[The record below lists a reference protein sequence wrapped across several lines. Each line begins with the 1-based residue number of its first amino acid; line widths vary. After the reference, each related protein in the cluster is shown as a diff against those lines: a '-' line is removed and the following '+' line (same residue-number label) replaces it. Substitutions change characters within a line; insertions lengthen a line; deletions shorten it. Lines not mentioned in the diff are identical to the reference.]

1 MAIKL
6 VRLFALFSVFCV
18 LPTTAGT
25 LSLDDVKTWARN
37 AGTDITTFFDDA
49 AKFKKLQEGYNSFG
63 LSVEEKN
70 GAAIVDDMKRN
81 LQRVLAQKIKSIKNL
96 AKKTQALRHN
106 YTYENPI
113 EDPQYYNTKSEDLSS
128 QLPLTIDEK
137 FSTEIEINKNSSVV
151 HIPTD
156 VFKGGV
162 KIRNTIKWTSGL
174 DPYFKENDREDPT
187 LLWQYFG
194 SSDGV
199 YRVYPGF
206 EWRNPSETDVF
217 DNRRRGWYIQGSSSP
232 KDVVLLLDLSGSMA
246 GQKLSILKLAA
257 KSLLETLQE
266 NDFVNIV
273 VMYANEGDKDNK
285 VKPYMV
291 CQIKKGGSI
300 QTNKDELKDC
310 SDHLLQAT
318 QQNKKFLKHFVPNAK
333 ARGIAAIS
341 SGFENAI
348 SILKKSREENKYTSS
363 NCTQAIILFT
373 DGIEDNEATKT
384 KDTLERLN
392 GDKKIRVFTY
402 LVGSEKSASDSS
414 LKQITSKYR
423 GCFFRIKTLSDVR
436 EKVLEY
442 VKVLSRPLGFSLGD
456 NTPDSSW
463 TPIYLDQLGLGL
475 MITLVAPVFNKTEHK
490 ELLGVVG
497 TDVALPQLEDTVPGS
512 EVGANGYGF
521 AINNNGFVLFHPA
534 LDKEKD
540 PPNIALDEVEFN
552 ASSAKQLMRKMIDRL
567 TGNMSFP
574 NRLISEDKK
583 RISWSEEFHYFYSP
597 IENTSFSAAV
607 AIPQSGLYTLD
618 LSGVTG
624 IDFTDAPQYLSK
636 AKNEAVV
643 VAPWKICPNTNVA
656 DADHIPV
663 YGSIYPTAE
672 DIIDDTN
679 RENNCDR
686 AKLKH
691 LLFDANLTKEAAAK
705 HWETKDG
712 IEDIFVATHGGI
724 MRWLNS
730 SNITLP
736 RYYTKKQFYRQ
747 AVQYAD
753 KADDVDKTIIVFSAP
768 YRAHDYQSDV
778 NESVTITASAPIIIS
793 DKNNNN
799 KVVAAVVGMH
809 VKEKTFTEKLFDA
822 VGRENCNISD
832 ERYCRFIDDDG
843 FVVASNVN
851 DESEVGKFLGT
862 LEGGGT
868 VMRTFINRSQFE
880 KLTFNSTQEE
890 CKKPEEKTSNA
901 RTLLNP
907 LFAVTS
913 YVQFWTQTVFWSLA
927 QFNIYS
933 LFSRGGVAMAEG
945 QQQQDMIPCSQEL
958 QFYKGYWEKE
968 GQDTV
973 KCQVNPGCSWRL
985 YIAPV
990 TGTNLRLVVE
1000 SRRISTCTCDGDTR
1014 LTTTPIDLLETVN
1027 NPVPAKV
1034 SYRKPPE
1041 LTTPCN
1047 DSADEG
1053 KPPCALASIS
1063 SPARLTIFLVL
1074 ILTLFSA

>member
-1 MAIKL
+1 
-6 VRLFALFSVFCV
+6 
-18 LPTTAGT
+18 
-25 LSLDDVKTWARN
+25 
-37 AGTDITTFFDDA
+37 
-49 AKFKKLQEGYNSFG
+49 
-63 LSVEEKN
+63 
-70 GAAIVDDMKRN
+70 
-81 LQRVLAQKIKSIKNL
+81 
-96 AKKTQALRHN
+96 
-106 YTYENPI
+106 
-113 EDPQYYNTKSEDLSS
+113 
-128 QLPLTIDEK
+128 
-137 FSTEIEINKNSSVV
+137 
-151 HIPTD
+151 
-156 VFKGGV
+156 
-162 KIRNTIKWTSGL
+162 
-174 DPYFKENDREDPT
+174 
-187 LLWQYFG
+187 
-194 SSDGV
+194 
-199 YRVYPGF
+199 
-206 EWRNPSETDVF
+206 
-217 DNRRRGWYIQGSSSP
+217 
-232 KDVVLLLDLSGSMA
+232 
-246 GQKLSILKLAA
+246 
-257 KSLLETLQE
+257 
-266 NDFVNIV
+266 
-273 VMYANEGDKDNK
+273 
-285 VKPYMV
+285 
-291 CQIKKGGSI
+291 
-300 QTNKDELKDC
+300 
-310 SDHLLQAT
+310 
-318 QQNKKFLKHFVPNAK
+318 
-333 ARGIAAIS
+333 
-341 SGFENAI
+341 
-348 SILKKSREENKYTSS
+348 
-363 NCTQAIILFT
+363 
-373 DGIEDNEATKT
+373 
-384 KDTLERLN
+384 
-392 GDKKIRVFTY
+392 
-402 LVGSEKSASDSS
+402 
-414 LKQITSKYR
+414 
-423 GCFFRIKTLSDVR
+423 
-436 EKVLEY
+436 
-442 VKVLSRPLGFSLGD
+442 
-456 NTPDSSW
+456 
-463 TPIYLDQLGLGL
+463 
-475 MITLVAPVFNKTEHK
+475 MITLVAPVFNKTEQK

-534 LDKEKD
+534 LNREKD

-552 ASSAKQLMRKMIDRL
+552 ASSAKQLMRQMIDRL
-567 TGNMSFP
+567 TGEMSFP

-618 LSGVTG
+618 LSDVRGT
-624 IDFTDAPQYLSK
+624 DFTDAQQYLSK
-636 AKNEAVV
+636 AKNEDVV
-643 VAPWKICPNTNVA
+643 VAPWKICPNTTVA

-691 LLFDANLTKEAAAK
+691 LLFDANLTMEAAAK
-705 HWETKDG
+705 HWELKDG
-712 IEDIFVATHGGI
+712 IEDIFVATLGGI

-753 KADDVDKTIIVFSAP
+753 KAVGVDKTIIVFSAP

-799 KVVAAVVGMH
+799 NNKVVAAVVGMH

-822 VGRENCNISD
+822 VGRENCNISM

-843 FVVASNVN
+843 FVVASNVE
-851 DESEVGKFLGT
+851 DESEVGKFLGAF
-862 LEGGGT
+862 EGGGT

-880 KLTFNSTQEE
+880 KLTFTSTQEE

-933 LFSRGGVAMAEG
+933 LFSRGGVVMAEG

-958 QFYKGYWEKE
+958 QFYKGHWGQE
-968 GQDTV
+968 GQDFEV
-973 KCQVNPGCSWRL
+973 ECQADPGCRWNL

-1000 SRRISTCTCDGDTR
+1000 GRRRSLCTCDGDT

-1053 KPPCALASIS
+1053 KPPCALASMS

>member
-6 VRLFALFSVFCV
+6 IRLFALFSVFCV

-25 LSLDDVKTWARN
+25 LSLDDVKTWAN
-37 AGTDITTFFDDA
+37 KTGGDIMKFFKEA
-49 AKFKKLQEGYNSFG
+49 TKFKKLQEEYNSFG
-63 LSVEEKN
+63 LSVKEKN

-113 EDPQYYNTKSEDLSS
+113 KDPQYYNTKSEDLSS

-199 YRVYPGF
+199 YRIYPGF
-206 EWRNPSETDVF
+206 KWRDPSETDVF

-257 KSLLETLQE
+257 MSLLETLQE

-273 VMYANEGDKDNK
+273 VMYANEGDKGNK

-291 CQIKKGGSI
+291 CQINKNGSI
-300 QTNKDELKDC
+300 QINRDKLKDC

-341 SGFENAI
+341 SGFGNAI
-348 SILKKSREENKYTSS
+348 SILKTSRAEKKYTSS

-463 TPIYLDQLGLGL
+463 TPIYLDKLGLGL
-475 MITLVAPVFNKTEHK
+475 MITLVAPVFNKTEQK

-534 LDKEKD
+534 LNREKD

-552 ASSAKQLMRKMIDRL
+552 ASSAKQLMRQMIDRL
-567 TGNMSFP
+567 TGEMSFP

-618 LSGVTG
+618 LSDVKG
-624 IDFTDAPQYLSK
+624 IDFTDAQQYLSK
-636 AKNEAVV
+636 AKNEDVV
-643 VAPWKICPNTNVA
+643 VAPWKICPNTTVA

-691 LLFDANLTKEAAAK
+691 LLFDANLTMEAAAK
-705 HWETKDG
+705 HWELKDG
-712 IEDIFVATHGGI
+712 IEDIFVATLGGI

-736 RYYTKKQFYRQ
+736 RHYTKKQFYRQ

-753 KADDVDKTIIVFSAP
+753 KAVGVDKTIIVFSAP
-768 YRAHDYQSDV
+768 YRAHGYQSDV

-822 VGRENCNISD
+822 VGRENCNISM

-843 FVVASNVN
+843 FVVASNVE
-851 DESEVGKFLGT
+851 DESEVGKFLGAF
-862 LEGGGT
+862 EGGGT

-880 KLTFNSTQEE
+880 KLTFTSTQEE
-890 CKKPEEKTSNA
+890 CKKPEEKTSSA

-933 LFSRGGVAMAEG
+933 LFSRGGVVMAEG

-958 QFYKGYWEKE
+958 QFYKGHWGQE
-968 GQDTV
+968 GQDFEV
-973 KCQVNPGCSWRL
+973 ECQADPGCRWNL

-1000 SRRISTCTCDGDTR
+1000 GRRRSLCTCDGDT

-1053 KPPCALASIS
+1053 KPPCALASMS

>member
-1 MAIKL
+1 
-6 VRLFALFSVFCV
+6 
-18 LPTTAGT
+18 
-25 LSLDDVKTWARN
+25 
-37 AGTDITTFFDDA
+37 
-49 AKFKKLQEGYNSFG
+49 
-63 LSVEEKN
+63 
-70 GAAIVDDMKRN
+70 
-81 LQRVLAQKIKSIKNL
+81 
-96 AKKTQALRHN
+96 
-106 YTYENPI
+106 
-113 EDPQYYNTKSEDLSS
+113 
-128 QLPLTIDEK
+128 
-137 FSTEIEINKNSSVV
+137 
-151 HIPTD
+151 
-156 VFKGGV
+156 
-162 KIRNTIKWTSGL
+162 
-174 DPYFKENDREDPT
+174 
-187 LLWQYFG
+187 
-194 SSDGV
+194 
-199 YRVYPGF
+199 
-206 EWRNPSETDVF
+206 
-217 DNRRRGWYIQGSSSP
+217 
-232 KDVVLLLDLSGSMA
+232 
-246 GQKLSILKLAA
+246 
-257 KSLLETLQE
+257 
-266 NDFVNIV
+266 
-273 VMYANEGDKDNK
+273 
-285 VKPYMV
+285 MV
-291 CQIKKGGSI
+291 CQINKNGTI
-300 QTNKDELKDC
+300 ETNQDADC
-310 SDHLLQAT
+310 SDYLLQAT
-318 QQNKKFLKHFVPNAK
+318 QQNKKFLKHFVPKAK
-333 ARGIAAIS
+333 AHGIATV
-341 SGFENAI
+341 SGGFKKAI

-384 KDTLERLN
+384 KDTLKELN

-463 TPIYLDQLGLGL
+463 TPIYLDKLGLGL

-534 LDKEKD
+534 LDKEWLKKYCEPANGSKLADKFVKD

-618 LSGVTG
+618 LNGVTG

-691 LLFDANLTKEAAAK
+691 LLFDANLTMEAAAK

-712 IEDIFVATHGGI
+712 IEDIFVAAHGGI

-730 SNITLP
+730 SDIPLP
-736 RYYTKKQFYRQ
+736 RYYTKERFYRQ

-753 KADDVDKTIIVFSAP
+753 KADGVDKTIIVFSAP
-768 YRAHDYQSDV
+768 YRAHVYQSGV
-778 NESVTITASAPIIIS
+778 SESVTITASAPIIIS
-793 DKNNNN
+793 DDNNNT
-799 KVVAAVVGMH
+799 VVAAVVGMR
-809 VKEKTFTEKLFDA
+809 VKEKTFKEELFKA
-822 VGRENCNISD
+822 VNGMENCNISM

-843 FVVASNVN
+843 FVVASNV
-851 DESEVGKFLGT
+851 DGGSEVGKFLGA

-868 VMRTFINRSQFE
+868 VMRTLINTSQFE
-880 KLTFNSTQEE
+880 KLTFTSTQEE
-890 CKKPEEKTSNA
+890 CKKPEGNTSNA

-913 YVQFWTQTVFWSLA
+913 YVQFWTQTVFLSLA

-933 LFSRGGVAMAEG
+933 LFSRSGVAMAEG

-958 QFYKGYWEKE
+958 QFYKGHWRQERE
-968 GQDTV
+968 DTV
-973 KCQVNPGCSWRL
+973 KCQVNPGCLWRL
-985 YIAPV
+985 YLAPV

-1000 SRRISTCTCDGDTR
+1000 SRNNSWCTW
-1014 LTTTPIDLLETVN
+1014 
-1027 NPVPAKV
+1027 
-1034 SYRKPPE
+1034 
-1041 LTTPCN
+1041 
-1047 DSADEG
+1047 
-1053 KPPCALASIS
+1053 
-1063 SPARLTIFLVL
+1063 
-1074 ILTLFSA
+1074 LTLFKFLLILDQNAVAVRIPCWTMLDVVDDVRSSLNELNIDSSTI